1 MTCLRVVTESG
12 SVYRLDVLRKTLQ
25 RTPGVDAGSVA
36 LDGAVIHYD
45 ALASFPQPGCGMCF
59 QWTTDEGRRKLRI
72 TTPVVSIE
80 EIPSE

>member
-12 SVYRLDVLRKTLQ
+12 SVYRLDTAAKTLV
-25 RTPGVDAGSVA
+25 RTPGEGAA
-36 LDGAVIHYD
+36 TAAFDGELLEYEYLVHGPNVGVPV
-45 ALASFPQPGCGMCF
+45 LAYWDDNGP
-59 QWTTDEGRRKLRI
+59 KLRI